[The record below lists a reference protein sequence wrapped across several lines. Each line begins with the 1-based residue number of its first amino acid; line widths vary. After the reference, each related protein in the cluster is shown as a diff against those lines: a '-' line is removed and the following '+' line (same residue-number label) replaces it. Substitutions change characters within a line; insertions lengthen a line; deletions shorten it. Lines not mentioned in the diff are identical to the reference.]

1 MNNFSSLNLITHE
14 FQDLKDNPIASI
26 GVCVGL
32 PNPNNMY
39 EWRCTMIGPSDTSF
53 SGGLFYLK
61 IRFPQNYPNSAPE
74 VLFVTPIYHV
84 NVNHINNPQ
93 CPLGHICLSTL
104 NFWNS
109 EYRMR
114 EVLTNIFALFYLG
127 NPDSPFGIDRQKE
140 MKENP
145 ALFEEKI
152 KYFTQKYAAPNI
164 GYQEYDHWD
173 FSYPV
178 QNQKYY

>member
-1 MNNFSSLNLITHE
+1 MNQVMRINNE
-14 FQDLKDNPIASI
+14 FNDLSQNPIAAI
-26 GVCVGL
+26 GVCVGK
-32 PNPNNMY
+32 PDENNPY

-61 IRFPQNYPNSAPE
+61 IQFPKEYPQKAPE

-84 NVNHINNPQ
+84 NVNHISQPG

-109 EYRMR
+109 EYTMR

-127 NPDSPFGIDRQKE
+127 NPDSPFGIDRQAE
-140 MKENP
+140 MKNNP
-145 ALFEEKI
+145 DLFERKI
-152 KYFTQKYAAPNI
+152 RYFTNKYANPGI
-164 GYQEYDHWD
+164 GYKEYNSWD
-173 FSYPV
+173 FTYHE
-178 QNQKYY
+178 

>member
-61 IRFPQNYPNSAPE
+61 IKFPQNYPNSPPE

>member
-32 PNPNNMY
+32 PNPNNIY

-61 IRFPQNYPNSAPE
+61 IKFPQNYPNSPPE

>member
-1 MNNFSSLNLITHE
+1 MNNFSSLNLITQE
-14 FQDLKDNPIASI
+14 FHDLKDNPIASI

-32 PNPNNMY
+32 PDPNNIC

-61 IRFPQNYPNSAPE
+61 IKFPQNYPYSAPE

-84 NVNHINNPQ
+84 NVNHINNKD

-104 NFWNS
+104 NFWNP

-127 NPDSPFGIDRQKE
+127 NPESPFGIDRQKE
-140 MKENP
+140 MRETP
-145 ALFEEKI
+145 DLFEKKI
-152 KYFTQKYAAPNI
+152 KFFTQKYAAPNI

-173 FSYPV
+173 FSYP
-178 QNQKYY
+178 